1 MDAYLF
7 VKWLHILSSTIL
19 FGTGLGTALHMVLA
33 HRAKDGRALAVVT
46 RNVVRADWLCTLPSG
61 IVQPA
66 TGVALIYLAGFDPLA
81 PWLVAS
87 YVLFIVA
94 AACWFIVVALQIRM
108 ARLADAAARA
118 NTPPPREYFRAY
130 RLWFWLG
137 WPAFLSLVAVFALM
151 VMKPA
156 L

>member
-1 MDAYLF
+1 MDAYL
-7 VKWLHILSSTIL
+7 VTKWLHILSSTIL

-46 RNVVRADWLCTLPSG
+46 RNVVKADWLCTLPSG

-66 TGVALIYLAGFDPLA
+66 TGAALIYLAGFDPWS

-87 YVLFIVA
+87 YALFAVA
-94 AACWFIVVALQIRM
+94 AVCWLIVVALQIRM
-108 ARLADAAARA
+108 ARLATASARA
-118 NTPPPREYFRAY
+118 GNAPPPEYFQAY

-137 WPAFLSLVAVFALM
+137 WPAFLSLIAVFALM
-151 VMKPA
+151 VAKPEF
-156 L
+156 